1 MASGG
6 MKRRPA
12 VAGQF
17 YESGGAR
24 LKAQVRGFVREDLP
38 RQRVIG
44 VISPHAG
51 LMYSGSVAGDVFSR
65 IELPDTFVI
74 IGPNHSGLGAPL
86 SMMSF
91 GEWEMPGGTV
101 AVDGRLSEK
110 LLEYVPPLQEDEQ
123 AHLLEHSLEVQL
135 PFILY
140 FAPGSQIVPIVMA
153 DTSLEIC
160 RSLGEGLARAVR
172 AVDYSVVIVASSDM
186 SHYVS
191 DSQAREIDRLAIERV
206 IGLDPEGLHSVVRQK
221 RITMCGYGPVTAM
234 LFGAK
239 ALGAR
244 SAELVSYRTSGE
256 INGDMSRVVG
266 YAGMM
271 VE

>member
-1 MASGG
+1 MASGDI
-6 MKRRPA
+6 KRRPA

-24 LKAQVRGFVREDLP
+24 LKAQVRGFISEDLP
-38 RQRVIG
+38 RQKVIG
-44 VISPHAG
+44 VVSPHAG

-91 GEWEMPGGTV
+91 GEWEMPGGTIT
-101 AVDGRLSEK
+101 VDGRLSEK
-110 LLEYVPPLQEDEQ
+110 LLEYVAPLQEDEQ

-140 FAPGSQIVPIVMA
+140 FAPESRMVPIVMG
-153 DTSLEIC
+153 DTSLETC
-160 RSLGEGLARAVR
+160 RALGEGLARAVE
-172 AVDYSVVIVASSDM
+172 AMDYPVVIVASSDM

-191 DSQAREIDRLAIERV
+191 DEQARELDRLAIERV
-206 IGLDPEGLHSVVRQK
+206 IGLDPEGLHRVVRDN

-244 SAELVSYRTSGE
+244 SAALVSYMTSGE
-256 INGDMSRVVG
+256 VSGDMSRVVG

-271 VE
+271 IE